1 MKLGPTEF
9 TKIIFPQY
17 SISQGTEY
25 FTHLYSLQDG
35 VYVRGMYLQGA
46 GWDTKNANLVEA
58 EPMQLVCPMPTIHFK
73 PVEGKRKT
81 QKGNMLH

>member
-1 MKLGPTEF
+1 M
-9 TKIIFPQY
+9 Y
-17 SISQGTEY
+17 C
-25 FTHLYSLQDG
+25 LQDG
-35 VYVRGMYLQGA
+35 VYVKGMFLQGA

-81 QKGNMLH
+81 QKGNIQLPISDLTLTYNSDLVSSALIIC